1 MAAERP
7 GLGREAAA
15 FFAAFV
21 RFARWRAAQAVGL
34 IGLGAALDGV
44 GLLLLVPLL
53 DLVLRPGGEGRFPFA
68 HVVTRLL
75 VVGDQT
81 QRLLILI
88 GAFAVLMMV
97 RAGVLSQR
105 DRLLNRLQ
113 MEFVEA
119 IRARLIARI
128 AGARWSDIAGIR
140 HARMAQALSV
150 EIHQI
155 GVAAHSILLTV
166 VAVVVLAGHCVLAVA
181 MAPLTGAIAIGFAV
195 LGALVSRPYLTRAR
209 DLGRAITEAHF
220 GMTDGALS
228 FLGGLKVAIAQGQ
241 GGLFVDEHR
250 RVSLAA
256 MRDRLA
262 FAGQQSGLRAVT
274 TALAAAIGAAT
285 VVFGVVVAHLE
296 PSVLIT
302 LLLVLSRMSG
312 PAQILQQG
320 AQQVLHSLP
329 AYGVALSLE
338 AALGQAPPAEAGGA
352 PLSVRPD
359 APIILCG
366 VTYRHADVDDAPLE
380 NIDLTLPSGAFVGI
394 VGPSGTGKTTFLDLV
409 AGVLSVQTGRI
420 SVHGYDLEGPGLTVH
435 RQRIAYVA
443 QDSFLFDDTL
453 RRNLD
458 WARPGCSETEMRQA
472 LDLVGAGD
480 LLARLGGDLDSRVGE
495 RGGLVSAGERQ
506 RLALARALLRDP
518 AILILDE
525 ATNAIDLAGERA
537 ILERLDGLRPR
548 TTILMVAHRNESLAF
563 CDCLLT
569 FPGAKMR
576 LAPPV
581 ARAV

>member
-1 MAAERP
+1 M
-7 GLGREAAA
+7 
-15 FFAAFV
+15 
-21 RFARWRAAQAVGL
+21 
-34 IGLGAALDGV
+34 
-44 GLLLLVPLL
+44 L
-53 DLVLRPGGEGRFPFA
+53 DLVLHPVGEGRFPFA
-68 HVVTRLL
+68 HAVARLL
-75 VVGDQT
+75 AVGDQT

-88 GAFAVLMMV
+88 GAVAVLMV
-97 RAGVLSQR
+97 ARAGVLSQR

-128 AGARWSDIAGIR
+128 AGARWSDIVRIR
-140 HARMAQALSV
+140 HARMVQALSV

-166 VAVVVLAGHCVLAVA
+166 VALAMLTAHCVLALA
-181 MAPLTGAIAIGFAV
+181 LAPTTGAIAIGFAV
-195 LGALVSRPYLTRAR
+195 LGVLISRPYLTRAR
-209 DLGRAITEAHF
+209 SLGRAITEAHF

-228 FLGGLKVAIAQGQ
+228 FLSGLKVAAAQGQ
-241 GGLFVDEHR
+241 GGAFVDEHR

-274 TALAAAIGAAT
+274 TASAAAIGAAT
-285 VVFGVVVAHLE
+285 VVFGVAVAHLE
-296 PSVLIT
+296 PPVLIT

-338 AALGQAPPAEAGGA
+338 AALGEAPPDVAEGHK
-352 PLSVRPD
+352 PSVRPD
-359 APIILCG
+359 APILLRG
-366 VTYRHADVDDAPLE
+366 VTYRHAEAADTPLK
-380 NIDLTLPSGAFVGI
+380 NLDLTLPSGAFVGI

-409 AGVLSVQTGRI
+409 AGVLSAEAGRI
-420 SVHGYDLEGPGLTVH
+420 SVHGYDLEGAGLAVH
-435 RQRIAYVA
+435 RPRIAYVA
-443 QDSFLFDDTL
+443 QDSFLFDDTI

-458 WARPGCSETEMRQA
+458 WARPGCSETDMRQA

-480 LLARLGGDLDSRVGE
+480 LLARLGDDLDSRVGE

-537 ILERLDGLRPR
+537 ILERLDRLRPR

-569 FPGAKMR
+569 FPGATMR
-576 LAPPV
+576 LAPAPAV
-581 ARAV
+581 RAV